1 MIVGVLRIE
10 LRLHGVRSLKEK
22 RGVVQKVLA
31 RCRNHYP
38 VSCAEVDHQDLWQR
52 TALGFAVLSSSEQV
66 VAPILERLEDEVAN
80 SGLAELIESE
90 IEFIHC

>member
-1 MIVGVLRIE
+1 MVVGILRIE

-22 RGVVQKVLA
+22 RGVVQKLLA

-38 VSCAEVDHQDLWQR
+38 VSCAEIEHQDLWQR
-52 TALGFAVLSSSEQV
+52 AALGFAVLSASEQV
-66 VAPILERLEDEVAN
+66 VAPILERLEADVAD
-80 SGLAELIESE
+80 SGLAEVIESE

>member
-1 MIVGVLRIE
+1 MVVGILRIE

-22 RGVVQKVLA
+22 RGVVQKLLA

-38 VSCAEVDHQDLWQR
+38 VSCAEVEHQDLWQR
-52 TALGFAVLSSSEQV
+52 AALGFAVLSASEQV
-66 VAPILERLEDEVAN
+66 VAPILERLEADVAD
-80 SGLAELIESE
+80 SGLAEVIESE